1 MIWTIAQRELVT
13 RLRSRALQA
22 ITGIMLFGVIGLV
35 VALSFFNPSDD
46 KREVTVGLTGSG
58 TDLAAALEVGTDLL
72 DVTTLPVDLAGTT
85 GPGGEDEAIET
96 ALADGDVD
104 VVFDGRSVVWEGATD
119 SVLDRHIR
127 DVVQQ
132 QAVVARAADRGLT
145 GEDLAQVFAPVDI
158 EGVRLDGGDDQQEI
172 RLVAAGASAFATFML
187 LQIWGSFLM
196 MGVIEEKSSKVVEIL
211 LSHVRPSTLLSGK
224 VLGLGILAVGQMLIV
239 VMAMVIGLTL
249 VRDVE
254 IPSAVWGTIPLFV
267 VTFLAGF
274 AFYAVAFATVGSMVS
289 RQEDAQSA
297 QLPAMLPLLSGYFI
311 AAFSLTSPGN
321 LAVTIGS
328 FVPFTSPVLLP
339 FRTATTDM
347 PVWQI
352 ALSLMIL
359 AGSSVV
365 MLQLAGQ
372 IYRYSILRS
381 GTRVSFAEAWRNRSE
396 DAL

>member
-13 RLRSRALQA
+13 RLRSRALQI
-22 ITGIMLFGVIGLV
+22 ITGAMLLGVIGLV
-35 VALSFFNPSDD
+35 VALSFFNLSDD
-46 KREVTVGLTGSG
+46 RQEVTVGLTGSG
-58 TDLAAALEVGTDLL
+58 ADLAAALGVGNDQL
-72 DVTTLPVDLAGTT
+72 DVTVVPVDLAGTT
-85 GPGGEDEAIET
+85 APGGEDQAIET
-96 ALADGDVD
+96 ALADGEVD
-104 VVFDGRSVVWEGATD
+104 VVFDGVSLIWEGATD
-119 SVLDRHIR
+119 IGLDRYVR
-127 DVVQQ
+127 DVAQQ
-132 QAVVARAADRGLT
+132 QAVAGRAAERGLT
-145 GEDLAQVFAPVDI
+145 GQDLAEVFAPVEI
-158 EGVRLDGGDDQQEI
+158 EEVRLDGGDDQQEI
-172 RLVAAGASAFATFML
+172 RMAAAAASAFATFML

-196 MGVIEEKSSKVVEIL
+196 MGVVEEKSSKVVEIL

-239 VMAMVIGLTL
+239 VVAMIIGFTL
-249 VRDVE
+249 VRDIE
-254 IPSAVWGTIPLFV
+254 IPTAVWGTIPLFV

-311 AAFSLTSPGN
+311 AAFSLTTPDN

-347 PVWQI
+347 PIWQI
-352 ALSLMIL
+352 ALALIIL
-359 AGSSVV
+359 VVSGVV

-396 DAL
+396 DVL

>member
-22 ITGIMLFGVIGLV
+22 ITGAMLLGIIALV

-46 KREVTVGLTGSG
+46 VEEVTVGVTGAG
-58 TDLAAALEVGTDLL
+58 ADLVAALEVGDDRL
-72 DVTTLPVDLAGTT
+72 DVATVPIELSGTT
-85 GPGGEDEAIET
+85 GPGGADEAVET
-96 ALADGDVD
+96 ALTDGVVD
-104 VVFDGRSVVWEGATD
+104 AVFDGESLIWEGEPNRR
-119 SVLDRHIR
+119 LDGYVR
-127 DVVQQ
+127 DTVQQ
-132 QAVVARAADRGLT
+132 EAVAARAAERGLT
-145 GEDLAQVFAPVDI
+145 GDDLARVFAPVEVDEI
-158 EGVRLDGGDDQQEI
+158 RLDGGDDQQEI
-172 RLVAAGASAFATFML
+172 RLIAAGASAFATFML

-211 LSHVRPSTLLSGK
+211 LSHVRPSTLLAGK

-239 VMAMVIGLTL
+239 VAAMIIGFTL
-249 VRDVE
+249 VRDVD

-267 VTFLAGF
+267 VTFLVGF

-297 QLPAMLPLLSGYFI
+297 QIPAMLPLLSGYFI

-321 LAVTIGS
+321 PAVTIGS

-347 PVWQI
+347 PLWQI
-352 ALSLMIL
+352 ALALVIL
-359 AGSSVV
+359 AVSSVV

-381 GTRVSFAEAWRNRSE
+381 GSRVSFIEAWRNRSE
-396 DAL
+396 DVL

>member
-13 RLRSRALQA
+13 RLRSRTLQA
-22 ITGIMLFGVIGLV
+22 ITAIMLLGVIGMV
-35 VALSFFNPSDD
+35 VALSFFNPTDD
-46 KREVTVGLTGSG
+46 KQEVTVGLTGVG
-58 TDLAAALEVGTDLL
+58 AELAAALEIGNDRLA
-72 DVTTLPVDLAGTT
+72 VTTAPVDLVGTT
-85 GPGGEDEAIET
+85 GPGGADEAVET
-96 ALADGDVD
+96 ALADGEVD
-104 VVFDGRSVVWEGATD
+104 VVFDGVSLTWEGTTD
-119 SVLDRHIR
+119 SGLDRYVR

-132 QAVVARAADRGLT
+132 QAVTARAADRGLS
-145 GEDLAQVFAPVDI
+145 GEDLAQVFAPVEVEEI
-158 EGVRLDGGDDQQEI
+158 RLDGGDDQREI

-239 VMAMVIGLTL
+239 VLAMVVGFTL

-254 IPSAVWGTIPLFV
+254 VPTAVWGTIPLFV

-274 AFYAVAFATVGSMVS
+274 AFYAVAFATIGSMVS

-311 AAFSLTSPGN
+311 AASSLGAPDN
-321 LAVTIGS
+321 LAVIIGS

-339 FRTATTDM
+339 FRTATTGM
-347 PVWQI
+347 PLWQI
-352 ALSLMIL
+352 ALALMIL
-359 AGSSVV
+359 VGSSVV
-365 MLQLAGQ
+365 MLRLAGQ

-381 GTRVSFAEAWRNRSE
+381 GSRVSFTEAWRNRTE
-396 DAL
+396 EAL